1 MSSVYKSIALEY
13 ISDDILTTAG
23 AFGALC
29 NGLSR
34 LFWTYL
40 LDIFGFKK
48 VYFVMMGI

>member
-1 MSSVYKSIALEY
+1 MYKSIALEY
-13 ISDDILTTAG
+13 INDDILTTAG
-23 AFGALC
+23 AFGAIC

-48 VYFVMMGI
+48 VYFIMMAI